1 MVTVDLKVRHF
12 HEVNHVWGE
21 DTSNMTTI
29 PTQHLVTIHILKH
42 WKPFQ
47 DLKLTFVVS
56 CLPEKLRIL
65 TPRNIVDTEEDYL
78 SSRQSSRIFR
88 KRIRF
93 HLPSSYHDVR
103 INTIHDTHHT
113 GRSLSFFFGP
123 WNSFYT
129 FHRLLVFFKY
139 FKWTW
144 SILSLM
150 TS

>member
-29 PTQHLVTIHILKH
+29 PTQHLVSMHILKH

-65 TPRNIVDTEEDYL
+65 TPRNIVDAEKDCL

-93 HLPSSYHDVR
+93 HLSSSYHDLSESTPSTTH
-103 INTIHDTHHT
+103 TIPVGPCHF
-113 GRSLSFFFGP
+113 SLVLEIRFTPFIDSCFF
-123 WNSFYT
+123 
-129 FHRLLVFFKY
+129 L
-139 FKWTW
+139 
-144 SILSLM
+144 SIS
-150 TS
+150 SEPEVSSP